1 MTTATP
7 TKSPAVKRTVSAR
20 RLPLVVDKLAFFRW
34 GEVAGRMIVTNDAG
48 QWHLLDKPA
57 FEQLL
62 AGQIVEGHPEH
73 AALRAKGFLRDGLD
87 IDDLA
92 SRVRRKKAFLS
103 YGPHLHIVITTL
115 RCNQSCKYCHASRT
129 DMDRVDTDMSLA
141 TAKKVVDLAMQ
152 STSPTIN
159 FEFQGGE
166 PTANFDA
173 IKFVVEYSRER
184 NKYEKKE
191 LVHSLVT
198 NMTFMTEE
206 KAEWL
211 IANEVL
217 ICTSLDGPSHVH
229 DWNRAWKQ
237 SLDNMPPGKDP
248 GKAGAY
254 ATVRQWIAYFN
265 RRYIELGRDPQL
277 WHVDALMT
285 TTKKTLEHFK
295 EVVDLYAELGMHTI
309 HLRPLNPYGFAL
321 ATWKAIGYTTLEY
334 LDFYA
339 KALDYIISLN
349 LEKNITIVEGTSS
362 TFLAKILTAD
372 DPNFVDIRSPCGAG
386 TGQVA
391 YNYDG
396 KLFTC
401 DEGRMTSAMGNDL
414 FQIGDVGTTTYP
426 EMIQHPTVRA
436 MAVASL
442 QDSLPGC
449 NTCWNKPFCGV
460 CPMHNYM
467 KSGDIFGQRPNSPKC
482 KEHYTIASLLF
493 ERLANDPSGEIE
505 AMFRRWILTRPR
517 EQGQSCAV

>member
-1 MTTATP
+1 MSAAATT
-7 TKSPAVKRTVSAR
+7 RTVSVR
-20 RLPLVVDKLAFFRW
+20 RLPLVTDKLSFFRW
-34 GEVAGRMIVTNDAG
+34 GKVAGKILLTNDAG
-48 QWHLLDKPA
+48 QWHFLDEAA
-57 FEQLL
+57 FELFL
-62 AGQIVEGHPEH
+62 AGRMDDTHPEH
-73 AALRAKGFLRDGLD
+73 LALRAKGFVRDGLD

-92 SRVRRKKAFLS
+92 RRIRRKKAFLGV
-103 YGPHLHIVITTL
+103 GPHLHIVITTL

-129 DMDRVDTDMSLA
+129 DMDRVDTDMSIA
-141 TAKKVVDLAMQ
+141 TAKKVVDHAMQ

-166 PTANFDA
+166 PTVNFDV
-173 IKFVVEYSRER
+173 IRFIVEYSREK
-184 NKYEKKE
+184 NKYEKKQ

-211 IANEVL
+211 IDNDVL
-217 ICTSLDGPSHVH
+217 VCTSLDGPEHVH

-237 SLDNMPPGKDP
+237 SAENLPPGRTP
-248 GKAGAY
+248 GAAGAY
-254 ATVRQWIAYFN
+254 ETVRYWIDYFN
-265 RRYIELGRDPQL
+265 RRYVEKGRDPEL

-285 TTKKTLEHFK
+285 TTRRTLEHWK
-295 EVVDLYAELGMHTI
+295 EVVDLYASLKIHTI

-321 ATWKAIGYTTLEY
+321 ATWKAIGYTAEEY

-339 KALDYIISLN
+339 KALDYIIELN
-349 LEKNITIVEGTSS
+349 LKKGITLVEGTAA
-362 TFLAKILTAD
+362 TFLAKMLTPD

-396 KLFTC
+396 KIFTC
-401 DEGRMTSAMGNDL
+401 DEARMTSAMGNDL
-414 FQIGDVGTTTYP
+414 FQVGQVGQTTYP

-442 QDSLPGC
+442 QDSLPAC
-449 NTCWNKPFCGV
+449 HTCWNKPFCGV

-467 KSGDIFGQRPNSPKC
+467 TSGDIFGQRPNSSKC

-505 AMFRRWILTRPR
+505 AMFRRWTLARPR
-517 EQGQSCAV
+517 EQTGSCAV

>member
-7 TKSPAVKRTVSAR
+7 TKTRTVSVR
-20 RLPLVVDKLAFFRW
+20 RLPLVTDALAFFRW

-48 QWHLLDKPA
+48 QWHMLEKPD
-57 FEQLL
+57 FEKLL

-87 IDDLA
+87 VDDLA
-92 SRVRRKKAFLS
+92 SRVRRKKSFLS

-129 DMDRVDTDMSLA
+129 DMDRVDTDMSIA
-141 TAKKVVDLAMQ
+141 TAKKVVDHAMQ
-152 STSPTIN
+152 STSPAIN

-173 IKFVVEYSRER
+173 IKFIVEYSREK
-184 NKYEKKE
+184 NKVEKKE

-211 IANEVL
+211 IANDVL
-217 ICTSLDGPSHVH
+217 VCTSLDGPQHVH

-237 SLDNMPPGKDP
+237 SPDNVHDHGWK
-248 GKAGAY
+248 GSKAGAY
-254 ATVRQWIAYFN
+254 ETVRHWIAYFN
-265 RRYIELGRDPQL
+265 RRYVELGRDPQL

-285 TTKKTLEHFK
+285 TTKKTLESWK

-321 ATWKAIGYTTLEY
+321 ATWKAIGYTPLEY

-339 KALDYIISLN
+339 KALDYIIQIN
-349 LEKNITIVEGTSS
+349 REKKITFVEGTAA
-362 TFLAKILTAD
+362 TFLAKMLTPD

-401 DEGRMTSAMGNDL
+401 DEARMTAAMGNDL
-414 FQIGDVGTTTYP
+414 FQIGEVGTTTYP

-449 NTCWNKPFCGV
+449 HTCWNKPFCGV

-467 KSGDIFGQRPNSPKC
+467 KQGDIFGQRPTSPKC
-482 KEHYTIASLLF
+482 KEHYTIATLLL
-493 ERLANDPSGEIE
+493 ERLANDTTGDIE
-505 AMFRRWILTRPR
+505 PMFRRWILTRPR

>member
-1 MTTATP
+1 VTAIAT
-7 TKSPAVKRTVSAR
+7 RTVSAR
-20 RLPLVVDKLAFFRW
+20 RLPLVEDKLSFFRW
-34 GEVAGRMIVTNDAG
+34 GEVAGRMLLTNDAG
-48 QWHLLDKPA
+48 QWHFLEKPV
-57 FEQLL
+57 FELLL
-62 AGQIVEGHPEH
+62 AGKLTEAHAEH
-73 AALRAKGFLRDGLD
+73 APLRAKGFLRDGLD

-92 SRVRRKKAFLS
+92 SRIRRKKSFLS

-141 TAKKVVDLAMQ
+141 TAKKVVDHAMQ
-152 STSPTIN
+152 STSPNIN

-173 IKFVVEYSRER
+173 IKFVVEYSREK

-191 LVHSLVT
+191 LTHSLVT

-206 KAEWL
+206 HAEWL
-211 IANEVL
+211 IANGVL
-217 ICTSLDGPSHVH
+217 VCTSLDGPQHVH

-237 SLDNMPPGKDP
+237 SEINMPAGKDP
-248 GKAGAY
+248 GKTGAY
-254 ATVRQWIAYFN
+254 DTVRQWISYFN
-265 RRYIELGRDPQL
+265 RRYVELGKDPEL

-285 TTKKTLEHFK
+285 TTKKTLEHWK
-295 EVVDLYAELGMHTI
+295 EVVDLYVELGMHTI

-321 ATWKAIGYTTLEY
+321 ATWKAIGYAPEEY

-349 LEKNITIVEGTSS
+349 NGTGRADGKKITIVEGTAA
-362 TFLAKILTAD
+362 TFLAKILTPD

-401 DEGRMTSAMGNDL
+401 DEARMTSAMGNDL
-414 FQIGDVGTTTYP
+414 FQIGQLGETTYP

-482 KEHYTIASLLF
+482 KEHYTISSLLF
-493 ERLANDPSGEIE
+493 ERLVNDPNGENE
-505 AMFRRWILTRPR
+505 AMFRRWTLTRPR
-517 EQGQSCAV
+517 EQSSSCAV

>member
-1 MTTATP
+1 MSTVMGPKP
-7 TKSPAVKRTVSAR
+7 TEKRVVTAR
-20 RLPLVVDKLAFFRW
+20 RLPLVEDKLAFFRW
-34 GEVAGRMIVTNDAG
+34 GEIKGRMILTNDAG
-48 QWHLLDKPA
+48 QWHFLGKPD
-57 FEQLL
+57 FELFL
-62 AGQIVEGHPEH
+62 AGKLDSAHPEH

-87 IDDLA
+87 VDDLA
-92 SRVRRKKAFLS
+92 SRIRRKKAFVGR
-103 YGPHLHIVITTL
+103 GPHLHIVITTL

-129 DMDRVDTDMSLA
+129 DMDRVDTDMSIA
-141 TAKKVVDLAMQ
+141 TAKKVVDHAMQ
-152 STSPTIN
+152 SSSPTIN

-173 IKFVVEYSRER
+173 LKFIVEYSREK
-184 NKYEKKE
+184 NKVEKKE

-211 IANEVL
+211 IANDVL
-217 ICTSLDGPSHVH
+217 VCTSLDGPEHVH

-265 RRYIELGRDPQL
+265 RRYVEKGRDPEL

-285 TTKKTLEHFK
+285 TTKRTLEHWK

-321 ATWKAIGYTTLEY
+321 NTWKAIGYTHHEY

-339 KALDYIISLN
+339 KALDYIIELN
-349 LEKNITIVEGTSS
+349 KKGTTIVEGTAA
-362 TFLAKILTAD
+362 TFLMKMLTPD

-396 KLFTC
+396 SIFTC
-401 DEGRMTSAMGNDL
+401 DEARMVSAMGNDL
-414 FQIGDVGTTTYP
+414 FAIGKVGETTMT

-436 MAVASL
+436 LAVASL
-442 QDSLPGC
+442 QDALPGC
-449 NTCWNKPFCGV
+449 TTCWNKPYCGV
-460 CPMHNYM
+460 CPLHNYM
-467 KSGDIFGQRPNSPKC
+467 KQGDIFGQRPNSPKC
-482 KEHYTIASLLF
+482 HEHYTIASLLF
-493 ERLANDPSGEIE
+493 ERLADDTSGELE
-505 AMFRRWILTRPR
+505 AMFRKWTLTRPR
-517 EQGQSCAV
+517 EDGSSCAV